1 MNIWVYWEN
10 RETIDTPDHIKLCL
24 ETIEKYSGKADLV
37 VLNEKSKEVKDII
50 TGGFPDVPLAL
61 KADVIRANLLY
72 RFGGI
77 CVDADVVV
85 LKDLSVLLDMLVD
98 GRTFVGFEDVPFH
111 ARLGIMASKSN
122 SSIVSHWV
130 AAQNRRLE
138 SPRDLH
144 WTALGCDLLWQVTS
158 VFPKEYVG
166 VDMKTFYPIAW
177 TKSDTFF
184 TTLDPCL
191 YGEDLFGVQLF
202 GKMTFQKLVKMNRNE
217 ILNSDLLVSKFFRK
231 SLNK

>member
-10 RETIDTPDHIKLCL
+10 KKTVITPDHIKLCL
-24 ETIEKYSGKADLV
+24 STIEKYSGSANLV
-37 VLNEKSKEVKDII
+37 VLNEESKEVKDII
-50 TGGFPDVPLAL
+50 TSKFPDVPLAL
-61 KADVIRANLLY
+61 KADVIRANLLH

-77 CVDADVVV
+77 CVDADVIV
-85 LKDLSVLLDMLVD
+85 LKDISVILDLLT
-98 GRTFVGFEDVPFH
+98 GERTFVGFEDDPFH
-111 ARLGIMASKSN
+111 ARLGIMASKPN

-144 WTALGCDLLWQVTS
+144 WTALGCDLLWKATP
-158 VFPKEYVG
+158 VFPKEYIG
-166 VDMKTFYPIAW
+166 LDMKTFYPIAW

-184 TTLDPCL
+184 TTLDPSL
-191 YGEDLFGVQLF
+191 YGDDLYGVQLF
-202 GKMTFQKLVKMNRNE
+202 GKMTFERLVKMRADE
-217 ILNSDLLVSKFFRK
+217 VLNSNLLISKFFRK